1 MPEALCSNSAPHEPR
16 MVAHRPAIPA
26 LPEWEQE
33 EQKFPGQ
40 PELLQTLSQNANLY
54 IFNISIENV
63 AVLSSL
69 F

>member
-1 MPEALCSNSAPHEPR
+1 

-26 LPEWEQE
+26 LQEWEQE

-54 IFNISIENV
+54 IFNISLENV
-63 AVLSSL
+63 AILTSL